1 MEGLT
6 LAAGAVGQYIG
17 IRNPIRLARKVL
29 HSGQQVLLIRE
40 GALSFAS
47 STGGRRKSMLQWV
60 GLPWIS

>member
-47 STGGRRKSMLQWV
+47 TRLA
-60 GLPWIS
+60 